1 MITAVCPGVLGLC
14 NLYFI
19 RNFLSCLKCLNTVVE
34 KSSKYD
40 WQLHWLVSSPDISNV
55 STPFGLCSFANIL
68 WKCSGYSKNWNIICP
83 FFNSCKYCHWSYF
96 VFSVSWNT
104 FFFFLPS
111 QSNWGSCVIILIHQ
125 KWRITWE
132 HSRLGHF
139 NWLSILII
147 AVEFCGFFL

>member
-96 VFSVSWNT
+96 VFGVSWTT
-104 FFFFLPS
+104 FFL
-111 QSNWGSCVIILIHQ
+111 CCLL
-125 KWRITWE
+125 K
-132 HSRLGHF
+132 
-139 NWLSILII
+139 
-147 AVEFCGFFL
+147 AVEVVVSLSWFTKNGESLGNIADWDILTD